1 MRVKSNHC
9 YYKGHLV
16 LNWHINC
23 KASLQRLP
31 KFKTLETWK
40 LGINGYQFNKSKMLS
55 FGIPVCNF
63 LLLLPLRNH
72 YMLRRLA
79 LRTSKFTFFI
89 LTWVLV
95 NIYIYDLILCCNIY
109 DPILSLPSCSVEW
122 LLSYWSILWAGDTIK
137 QNLSY
142 NKNANVANLIN
153 EIQFIWKY
161 LSQDKLLSVK
171 WMLA

>member
-1 MRVKSNHC
+1 MKPPCN
-9 YYKGHLV
+9 
-16 LNWHINC
+16 
-23 KASLQRLP
+23 RLP
-31 KFKTLETWK
+31 KFKTLKTLK
-40 LGINGYQFNKSKMLS
+40 LGINGYQHNKSKMIS
-55 FGIPVCNF
+55 FGIPVGNF

-72 YMLRRLA
+72 YMLRRFA
-79 LRTSKFTFFI
+79 LRTSKCTFFI

-109 DPILSLPSCSVEW
+109 DPILSLPSCSGEW
-122 LLSYWSILWAGDTIK
+122 LLSYWSFLWAGDTIK
-137 QNLSY
+137 QNPSY

-161 LSQDKLLSVK
+161 LSQDKLLPVK